1 MGRGTGAR
9 KKSRHT
15 EFVYGM
21 SNVAFDDETMTIS
34 ADVNHSTA
42 RQTRGIPEQ
51 FVTPDHAGHALAREI
66 FNALKKRAQP
76 GMSWVTVVNHLR
88 SAEGLIDVLLA
99 AGIGS
104 VDDLTVEAL
113 ADLQAD
119 TNGWTTLRATVARSD
134 EQRLRDIAQTIGMAR
149 RRGPNHR
156 VERADDD
163 LIASLRAH
171 CEQRLDAAMKAQD
184 DLLASLGF
192 DTANRAGWKVTADD
206 VIERIRERDAA
217 RDEKDRVAEST
228 LKHPSA
234 LWSDE
239 QVLDWFLLHP
249 EQRFVDMYSN
259 QNFKKGTLLASIY
272 PGTTLLACLA
282 ALHALAE
289 NRGFNEAT
297 ILGFRPEDLT
307 LDEAHNVGQIALTK
321 ARSHRRQIDGVS
333 IEGKFTSIGGL
344 LDFARVLTRFNRR
357 WHHQLVEADPDAK
370 RYAADLVYAP
380 FTPQLPVQLATQVAY
395 LNTGHEPRVGFRQL
409 RRYALYAGL
418 KDNSGH
424 DVAMHQP
431 EQRDHYLRF
440 ALPTAVKERLT
451 IEAHDEWATS
461 VSFIGDE
468 PPAVDVGLSSCEN
481 DAVAPDG
488 SGAPCDLGPAA
499 CFACPHGYRTL
510 AHLPLLRTTVDVAID
525 LAAVSS
531 ERAEPLIHLA
541 RLCTEQIARFPQ
553 SHQPEPPTEE
563 ERQTLRYVVGDLL
576 LNWKEAS

>member
-1 MGRGTGAR
+1 MGRGTGSR

-15 EFVYGM
+15 EFVFGM

-34 ADVNHSTA
+34 ADVNHSSA
-42 RQTRGIPEQ
+42 RQTRGIPER

-76 GMSWVTVVNHLR
+76 GMSWVTVRTYLKGVG
-88 SAEGLIDVLLA
+88 GLVDSLLA

-104 VDDLTVEAL
+104 IDDLTVEAL
-113 ADLQAD
+113 ADLQLETA
-119 TNGWTTLRATVARSD
+119 GWATLRATVARSND
-134 EQRLRDIAQTIGMAR
+134 TRLRAISHTLGMAR
-149 RRGPNHR
+149 RSSPDGR

-163 LIASLRAH
+163 LIDSLRAH
-171 CEQRLDAAMKAQD
+171 CEQELEAAMKAQD
-184 DLLASLGF
+184 ALLKSLGF
-192 DTANRAGWKVTADD
+192 ETANRAGWKVTADD

-217 RDEKDRVAEST
+217 RDEKDRVAGST
-228 LKHPSA
+228 LKFPSV
-234 LWSDE
+234 LWSAE

-249 EQRFVDMYSN
+249 EQRWTGVNHHPSFR
-259 QNFKKGTLLASIY
+259 KGALLSSIY
-272 PGTTLLACLA
+272 PGTGLLSCLA

-297 ILGFRPEDLT
+297 ILGFRPQDLT
-307 LDEAHNVGQIALTK
+307 LDEANKVGQIALTK

-344 LDFARVLTRFNRR
+344 LDFGRVLTRFNRR
-357 WHHQLVEADPDAK
+357 WHRQLVEADPEANG
-370 RYAADLVYAP
+370 YAADLVYAP
-380 FTPQLPVQLATQVAY
+380 FTTELPIELATQASY
-395 LNTGHEPRVGFRQL
+395 LMTGHEPTVGFRQL

-481 DAVAPDG
+481 DGIAPDD

-510 AHLPLLRTTVDVAID
+510 AHLPLLKTTVDVAID

-541 RLCTEQIARFPQ
+541 RLCTEQIALFPQ